1 MASMLAAHG
10 VTLVFDIGANY
21 GQYATMLR
29 EAGYRGRIVS
39 FEPQAEAHR
48 RLVSASQGDHGWI
61 PGERV
66 ALGARNES
74 VTMNIAGNSVSS
86 SILRMDDC
94 LANAFPQAVHVKSE
108 TITVVPLDEVA
119 PKYIEENDRVFLK
132 IDTEGFEASVL
143 DGASR
148 ILDRVVGVQLEM
160 AFVPLFVG
168 QSLFE
173 ELYQRLTHLKFVPW
187 AVLPGVTDMKS
198 GRMFQCDG
206 VFFRDQPSPN
216 A

>member
-1 MASMLAAHG
+1 MSSMLAAHG
-10 VTLVFDIGANY
+10 VTLVFDVGANC
-21 GQYATMLR
+21 GQYGTMLR

-48 RLVSASQGDHGWI
+48 RLVDASQGDHGWI
-61 PGERV
+61 AGERI
-66 ALGARNES
+66 ALGSRSES

-94 LANAFPQAVHVKSE
+94 LANAAPQAVPVKSE
-108 TITVVPLDEVA
+108 TIEVVPLDDVA
-119 PKYIEENDRVFLK
+119 PKYIHDNDHVFLK

-160 AFVPLFVG
+160 AFVQLFVG

-173 ELYQRLTHLKFVPW
+173 ELYERLIHMKFVPW
-187 AVLPGVTDMKS
+187 AILPGFTDMKS

-206 VFFRDQPSPN
+206 VFFRDQPHASS
-216 A
+216 